1 MKNKIVGIVI
11 CTLLISSTTTL
22 ALTPFSRIEQ
32 QTKNQVSE
40 TTSVLL
46 PTSTGWMKT
55 FGGTNEDWAWSVQ
68 QTTDGGYIIT
78 GGTWSFGAGMVDAWL
93 IKTDSNGNKVWDKT
107 FGGGNRDESYFVQ
120 QTTDGGYI
128 IGGGT
133 DSFGAGS
140 IDVWLIKTDSN
151 GNKVWDKTFG
161 GTERDI
167 GCCAQQ
173 TTDGGYIITGLTDS
187 YGAGGYDFWLIK
199 TNGNGDEVWNRTFG
213 GTNDDVGWSVQQTTD
228 GGYIITG
235 DTQSYG
241 AGQNDV
247 WLIKTDGNGDMA
259 WDRTFGGT
267 NNDVGFSVQQTAD
280 GAFIIIGYTLS
291 FDAGGGDV
299 WLIKIDGDGNEQWNR
314 TIGGTGY
321 DEGASV
327 QQTND
332 GGYIIVGSTSSF
344 NTLHSLDF
352 WLIKT
357 DSVGNKVW
365 DRTFGGIGDDEGVS
379 VQQTSDGGYI
389 ITGVTKSYGAGS
401 IDVWLIKTDSEG
413 KSKTT
418 SFDNLWF
425 ERFFQRFPN
434 AFPILRQLLGY

>member
-1 MKNKIVGIVI
+1 MKKKIVGIVI

-22 ALTPFSRIEQ
+22 ALTPFNWNVQ

-55 FGGTNEDWAWSVQ
+55 FGGTNEDWAWSVR

-78 GGTWSFGAGMVDAWL
+78 GGTWSFGAGNVDMWL
-93 IKTDSNGNKVWDKT
+93 IKTDSNGNKLWDKT
-107 FGGGNRDESYFVQ
+107 FGGDNRDESYTVQ

-128 IGGGT
+128 IVGGT

-151 GNKVWDKTFG
+151 GNKVWDKTYG

-167 GCCAQQ
+167 GCCVDK

-213 GTNDDVGWSVQQTTD
+213 GTYDDVGWSVQQTTD

-235 DTQSYG
+235 VTQSFG

-247 WLIKTDGNGDMA
+247 WLIKINENGNKI
-259 WDRTFGGT
+259 WDKTFGGT
-267 NNDVGFSVQQTAD
+267 NNDVGFTVQQTAD
-280 GAFIIIGYTLS
+280 GAFIITGYTLS
-291 FDAGGGDV
+291 FDAGGSDG
-299 WLIKIDGDGNEQWNR
+299 WLIKTDGDGNEQWNR
-314 TIGGTGY
+314 TFGGTGY

-327 QQTND
+327 QQTSD

-344 NTLHSLDF
+344 NILHSLDF

-357 DSVGNKVW
+357 DDNGNKMW
-365 DRTFGGIGDDEGVS
+365 DRTFGGIGDDEGVF

-401 IDVWLIKTDSEG
+401 FDVWLIKTDSEG

-418 SFDNLWF
+418 SLDNLLF
-425 ERFFQRFPN
+425 ERLFQRFPN
-434 AFPILRQLLGY
+434 AFPLLRQLMGY